1 MSKLSI
7 KDGSTDGLPS
17 MVRTKTAARQIT
29 DINIE
34 VTPRRLQEAVIWSEI
49 LGKPKAKSR
58 KRRSYEN

>member
-1 MSKLSI
+1 
-7 KDGSTDGLPS
+7 
-17 MVRTKTAARQIT
+17 MVRAKTAARQIT

-34 VTPRRLQEAVIWSEI
+34 VTPGRLQEAVIWSEI